1 MKKRVFLSILL
12 CICIFLSFS
21 SCIEKTE
28 KTEKFTDYSFEY
40 FDTVTS
46 VTGYAESEEDFALVC
61 SDIFRQLSEYHKLFT
76 IYHRYEGMENLCT
89 INELKDGAH
98 RTVKVD
104 ERIMD
109 MLLFSKE
116 MYEKTGGK
124 VNIAM
129 GSVLSIWH
137 NYREAG
143 LKKPWEAEL
152 PPMEVLQEA
161 ALHTDMNHLILD
173 EENGTVTITDPK
185 MTLDVGAIAK
195 GYAVE
200 MVARSLEE
208 QGISGYVLNV
218 GGNIRT
224 IGPKADGTK
233 WTAGIENSFEDQKDE
248 NPYLAYLYLSGE
260 SVVTS
265 GSYQRYYTV
274 NDQNYHHI
282 IDHETLMPADKYR
295 SVSVV
300 CRDSGLGD
308 ALSTALFCMDVEEGM
323 AFVQSL
329 ENVEVLWVFEDGR
342 EVRTEGFDAYTQ
354 KNR

>member
-1 MKKRVFLSILL
+1 
-12 CICIFLSFS
+12 
-21 SCIEKTE
+21 
-28 KTEKFTDYSFEY
+28 
-40 FDTVTS
+40 
-46 VTGYAESEEDFALVC
+46 VTGYAKSEEEFALVC

-116 MYEKTGGK
+116 MHEKTGGK

-129 GSVLSIWH
+129 GSVLSVWH
-137 NYREAG
+137 SYREAG
-143 LKKPWEAEL
+143 MEDPQNAEL
-152 PPMEVLQEA
+152 PPMDVLREA
-161 ALHTDMNHLILD
+161 ALHTDINALILD

-233 WTAGIENSFEDQKDE
+233 WTVGIENSFEEQLEEK
-248 NPYLAYLYLSGE
+248 PYLAYLYIEGE

-265 GSYQRYYTV
+265 GSYQRYYIV
-274 NDQNYHHI
+274 DGKNYHHI
-282 IDHETLMPADKYR
+282 IDSETLMPADKYR
-295 SVSVV
+295 SVSVI
-300 CRDSGLGD
+300 CHDSGLGD
-308 ALSTALFCMDVEEGM
+308 ALSTALFCMDIEDGT

-329 ENVEVLWVFEDGR
+329 ENVEVLWVFEDGK
-342 EVRTEGFDAYTQ
+342 EIRTEGFDAYTQ
-354 KNR
+354 KLR